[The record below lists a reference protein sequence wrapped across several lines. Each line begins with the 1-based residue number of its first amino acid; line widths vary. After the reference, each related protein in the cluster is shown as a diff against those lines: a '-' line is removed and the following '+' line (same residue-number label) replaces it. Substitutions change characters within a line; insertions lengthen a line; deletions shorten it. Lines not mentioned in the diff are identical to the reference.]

1 MAGSIGVNAVIVRNI
16 TGMLRRAGLVHTRR
30 GVAGAELTRPLSE
43 ITLLDVFH
51 AVEGEGGLFGIHL
64 RPNPECPVGQGIQ
77 TALEHN
83 FSSAQRAME
92 AELRSMTLA
101 KIAGD
106 VRRAALTVDCK

>member
-16 TGMLRRAGLVHTRR
+16 TGMLRRAGLVLTRR

-43 ITLLDVFH
+43 ISLLDVFR

-64 RPNPECPVGQGIQ
+64 RPNLECPVGQGIEI
-77 TALEHN
+77 ALEHS

-92 AELRSMTLA
+92 AELRRTSLS

-106 VRRAALTVDCK
+106 IRRAHRAV